1 VNALQ
6 EGEISADLFTFH
18 EAVSQLQLLE
28 EEVLDAHTSLAE
40 MGPLWTGHDHA
51 LLAMTNDV
59 DYDQDGEITNSC
71 YYCSTQTEQLHGCRK
86 YFITILCK
94 ITVIALNNVGGSLAL
109 ETISCITMHH
119 TYFKVIPLLGSPWTL
134 RHIPQININF
144 TVKVFPQSGRNH
156 IQKSCP

>member
-1 VNALQ
+1 MLRRLTIVNVLQ

-71 YYCSTQTEQLHGCRK
+71 NHCSSQNKQPHGCRN
-86 YFITILCK
+86 YFVCRRCHSSQK
-94 ITVIALNNVGGSLAL
+94 HSRPLAL
-109 ETISCITMHH
+109 ETI
-119 TYFKVIPLLGSPWTL
+119 P
-134 RHIPQININF
+134 
-144 TVKVFPQSGRNH
+144 
-156 IQKSCP
+156 

>member
-1 VNALQ
+1 MSVLQ

-59 DYDQDGEITNSC
+59 DYDQDGEITDSC
-71 YYCSTQTEQLHGCRK
+71 DLHSTHNKQLHGCRN
-86 YFITILCK
+86 YFAHRHCHGPRKRNRT
-94 ITVIALNNVGGSLAL
+94 LAL
-109 ETISCITMHH
+109 EA
-119 TYFKVIPLLGSPWTL
+119 IP
-134 RHIPQININF
+134 
-144 TVKVFPQSGRNH
+144 
-156 IQKSCP
+156 